1 MREGYEKKNCETS
14 WKYLEWSLIR
24 TRSSRPIGPLLL
36 FEVSL
41 HLAGRD
47 HTCLAPIINVIKR
60 ILINLVSW
68 HFYLYSL
75 TLANLKIC
83 DPILFFIQSQI
94 FTISDHC
101 WNETKYDLI
110 VKFRFSSPN
119 NPSSSFIPAFLFFSP
134 LPSSLPRF
142 LTRKLKN
149 YPAQNPHQ
157 NPHWL
162 VPFTEGTL
170 ERGTTLSRFPP
181 SSPSAPKRLSTWR
194 WSDTSTRDTPVLRE
208 RESRGGVRGD
218 GGREKKKE
226 REKKGENL
234 VASDCG
240 ARIGGGGGGLVPR
253 EKSAR
258 AYQAALRVSRI

>member
-83 DPILFFIQSQI
+83 DPILFSFNLRFLQSLI
-94 FTISDHC
+94 IL
-101 WNETKYDLI
+101 ETKQNTILSLNFASRPLTTPHPLSSLSSY
-110 VKFRFSSPN
+110 FS
-119 NPSSSFIPAFLFFSP
+119 
-134 LPSSLPRF
+134 LPSLPRF

-170 ERGTTLSRFPP
+170 ERGTTLSCFPP

-194 WSDTSTRDTPVLRE
+194 WSDTSTRDTSVLRE

-240 ARIGGGGGGLVPR
+240 ARTGGGGGEGWYHERRAR
-253 EKSAR
+253 ERTKRRSECR
-258 AYQAALRVSRI
+258 AFR